1 MEYGDFKCPWIEK
14 EVLWQQVE
22 EIRTQYWPEGTVPVD
37 IVKIV
42 EIRLRLLPDPVHG
55 LLTQL
60 DMDAYLKV
68 DRSGIVV
75 DYNCYMNPKFNNRL
89 RFSFAHELGHYFL
102 HSEIYAQL
110 DFNSP
115 EDWKEFTNN
124 LPESEYTSFEWQ
136 ANEFAGRLLV
146 PYDMLKSEVGKVSE
160 IIQKDS
166 DLRDYLKRD
175 QDAVLSR
182 VAPSLRRKF
191 CVSEKVIKT
200 RVQREGLWP
209 PAG

>member
-1 MEYGDFKCPWIEK
+1 LEYGDFKCPWIEK
-14 EVLWQQVE
+14 EALWQQVE
-22 EIRTQYWPEGTVPVD
+22 EIRAQYWPEGAVPVD
-37 IVKIV
+37 TEAIV
-42 EIRLRLLPDPVHG
+42 EFSLKLDIEPIHDLQS
-55 LLTQL
+55 QL

-75 DYNCYMNPKFNNRL
+75 DYDCYMNTKFANRM

-102 HSEIYAQL
+102 HSDIYAQL
-110 DFNSP
+110 DIKTP
-115 EDWKEFTNN
+115 EDWKEFTSN
-124 LPESEYTSFEWQ
+124 LPESEYANFEWQ

-146 PYDMLKSEVGKVSE
+146 PYDTLKSEVVKLYE
-160 IIQKDS
+160 IIEKES
-166 DLRDYLKRD
+166 DLKDYLNRD

-191 CVSEKVIKT
+191 GVSEAVIET
-200 RVQREGLWP
+200 RVRREGLWP

>member
-14 EVLWQQVE
+14 EVLWKQVE
-22 EIRTQYWPEGTVPVD
+22 EIRSQYWPEGTVPVD
-37 IVKIV
+37 IEKIV

-55 LLTQL
+55 LLSQL

-75 DYNCYMNPKFNNRL
+75 DYDCYMNAKFANRM

-102 HSEIYAQL
+102 HCDIYAQL
-110 DFNSP
+110 DINTP

-124 LPESEYTSFEWQ
+124 LPESEYGKFEWQ

-146 PYDMLKSEVGKVSE
+146 PYDMLKSEVDKVYE
-160 IIQKDS
+160 TIQKNS
-166 DLRDYLKRD
+166 DLRDYLNRD
-175 QDAVLSR
+175 HDAVLSG
-182 VAPSLRRKF
+182 VAPTLHKKF
-191 CVSEKVIKT
+191 GVSEDVIKY
-200 RVQREGLWP
+200 RVRREGLWP

>member
-1 MEYGDFKCPWIEK
+1 LKYGDFKCPWIDK
-14 EVLWQQVE
+14 DVLWKRVE
-22 EIRTQYWPEGTVPVD
+22 EIRTQYWPEGRVPVD
-37 IVKIV
+37 TETIV

-55 LLTQL
+55 LLSQL

-75 DYNCYMNPKFNNRL
+75 DYDCYMNTKFANRM

-102 HSEIYAQL
+102 HSDIYSQL
-110 DFNSP
+110 KFRSP
-115 EDWKEFTNN
+115 EDWKEFTTS
-124 LPESEYTSFEWQ
+124 LPEREYANFEWQ

-146 PYDMLKSEVGKVSE
+146 PYDILKSEVGKLYKM
-160 IIQKDS
+160 IQKDS
-166 DLRDYLKRD
+166 DLKDYLQRD

-182 VAPSLRRKF
+182 IAPTLRKKF
-191 CVSEKVIKT
+191 GVSEAVIET
-200 RVQREGLWP
+200 RVRRDGLWP

>member
-14 EVLWQQVE
+14 EDLWQQVE
-22 EIRTQYWPEGTVPVD
+22 EIRAQYWPEGTVPVD
-37 IVKIV
+37 IETIV
-42 EIRLRLLPDPVHG
+42 EFRLKLDIEPIHDLQS
-55 LLTQL
+55 QL

-75 DYNCYMNPKFNNRL
+75 DYDCYMNSKFANRM
-89 RFSFAHELGHYFL
+89 RFSFAHEVGHYFL
-102 HSEIYAQL
+102 HSNLYAQL
-110 DFNSP
+110 DIKTP

-124 LPESEYTSFEWQ
+124 LPESEYGNFEWQ

-146 PYDMLKSEVGKVSE
+146 PYDMLKSEVGKVYE
-160 IIQKDS
+160 IIQKDP

-191 CVSEKVIKT
+191 GVSEKAIKT
-200 RVQREGLWP
+200 RVGREELWP
-209 PAG
+209 PTG